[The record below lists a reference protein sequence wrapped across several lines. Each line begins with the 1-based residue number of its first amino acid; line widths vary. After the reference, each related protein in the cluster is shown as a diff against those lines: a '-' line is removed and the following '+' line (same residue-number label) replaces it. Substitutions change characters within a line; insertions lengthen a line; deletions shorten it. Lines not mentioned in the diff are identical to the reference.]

1 MDLIQGWLRK
11 SCLRLGN
18 GRGLLV
24 SSMCDVESVDVVVV
38 ELFKDE
44 LSVSLPVVGEV
55 VEDVVVIDIVVNDV
69 QFESLASPSAE
80 RRLNAEADAG

>member
-1 MDLIQGWLRK
+1 M
-11 SCLRLGN
+11 
-18 GRGLLV
+18 
-24 SSMCDVESVDVVVV
+24 
-38 ELFKDE
+38 FKDE

-69 QFESLASPSAE
+69 LVVQFESLASPSAE